1 MIRKRSLGSK
11 LAEIFLVVLTFFT
24 HWLIFYFVIV
34 TACKDTA
41 DAAKLTLSLP
51 ENFRLMENLQFIFR
65 YQHGA
70 LLKAFK
76 NSLVITLVSVFFLVA
91 AASATAV
98 IMQRR
103 EGLLSRIS
111 NKLIVAGLIVPAS
124 VIPTYWMLNTL
135 HVANTLAGLCLV
147 EVATMFPFTV
157 MLYKGYISS
166 LPTEIDEAAVIDG
179 CGSLTLYTRI
189 LFPLSK
195 PITATVI
202 ILRSVLIYND
212 FENPQYYMSGSST
225 QTVQL
230 FVYSLKSAWTT
241 DYGHLFAAAIVVSL
255 PLILLYIFLNRRIL
269 EGMTAGSVKG

>member
-1 MIRKRSLGSK
+1 MIEAL
-11 LAEIFLVVLTFFT
+11 FVVLTFVT
-24 HWLIFYFVIV
+24 HWQIFYFVII
-34 TACKDTA
+34 TACKTTEE
-41 DAAKLTLSLP
+41 AARLTLALP
-51 ENFRLMENLQFIFR
+51 QKWNLLENLKFVFS
-65 YQHGA
+65 YQHNA

-76 NSLVITLVSVFFLVA
+76 NSMTITLISVFFLVL
-91 AASATAV
+91 AASAAAM

-103 EGLLSRIS
+103 KSLLSKIS
-111 NKLIVAGLIVPAS
+111 NKLILAGLIVPAS
-124 VIPTYWMLNTL
+124 VIPTYWVLSVL

-147 EVATMFPFTV
+147 EVATMFPFAV

-166 LPTEIDEAAVIDG
+166 LPEEIDEAAIIDG
-179 CGSLTLYTRI
+179 CGPFSLYVRI
-189 LFPLSK
+189 MFPLMK

-212 FENPQYYMSGSST
+212 FENPQYFMSGSST

-241 DYGHLFAAAIVVSL
+241 DYGHLFAAAIIVSL
-255 PLILLYIFLNRRIL
+255 PLIILYIFLNQKIL

>member
-1 MIRKRSLGSK
+1 MIRKRRLGSK

-51 ENFRLMENLQFIFR
+51 ENFRLMENLQFIFQ

-147 EVATMFPFTV
+147 EVATMFPFAV

>member
-51 ENFRLMENLQFIFR
+51 ENFRLMENLQFIFQ

-147 EVATMFPFTV
+147 EVATMFPFAV
-157 MLYKGYISS
+157 MRYKGYISS

>member
-51 ENFRLMENLQFIFR
+51 ENFRLMENLQFIFQ

-147 EVATMFPFTV
+147 EVATMFPFAV

>member
-51 ENFRLMENLQFIFR
+51 ENFRLMENLQLIFQ

-76 NSLVITLVSVFFLVA
+76 NSLVITLVSVFFLV

-147 EVATMFPFTV
+147 EVATMFPFAV

>member
-1 MIRKRSLGSK
+1 MTKKRSIYSK
-11 LAEIFLVVLTFFT
+11 IIEVLLVLLTFVT
-24 HWLIFYFVIV
+24 HWLILYFVII
-34 TACKDTA
+34 TACKNTEE
-41 DAAKLTLSLP
+41 AARLNLSLP
-51 ENFRLMENLQFIFR
+51 KEWKLFENLAFIFS
-65 YQHGA
+65 YQHHA

-76 NSLVITLVSVFFLVA
+76 NSVVITLVSVVFLVLVS
-91 AASATAV
+91 SATAL

-103 EGLLSRIS
+103 TGLLSRAS

-124 VIPTYWMLNTL
+124 VIPTYWMLNML
-135 HVANTLAGLCLV
+135 HVANTLFGLCLV
-147 EVATMFPFTV
+147 EIATMFPFAV

-166 LPTEIDEAAVIDG
+166 VPREIDEAAIIDG
-179 CGSLTLYTRI
+179 CGAMTLYTRI
-189 LFPLSK
+189 IFPLIK

-212 FENPQYYMSGSST
+212 FQNPQYYMSGSST

-241 DYGHLFAAAIVVSL
+241 DYGHLFTAAIVVSL
-255 PLILLYIFLNRRIL
+255 PLILLYIFLNQKIL

>member
-1 MIRKRSLGSK
+1 MIKKRSFTSK
-11 LAEIFLVVLTFFT
+11 LLEILLVAMTLFT
-24 HWLIFYFVIV
+24 LWLIFYFVFI
-34 TACKDTA
+34 TACIISEV
-41 DAAKLTLSLP
+41 AAGLSLSFTM
-51 ENFRLMENLQFIFR
+51 EFRFLENLKYIFQ
-65 YQHGA
+65 YQHSA
-70 LLKAFK
+70 LLRAFK
-76 NSLVITLVSVFFLVA
+76 NSLLITLISIFFLVL

-103 EGLLSRIS
+103 KGWLSRFS

-124 VIPTYWMLNTL
+124 VIPTYWMLNIL

-147 EVATMFPFTV
+147 EVATMFPFAV

-179 CGSLTLYTRI
+179 CGSLSLYVRI
-189 LFPLSK
+189 LFPLLK

-241 DYGHLFAAAIVVSL
+241 DYGHLFTAAIVVSL
-255 PLILLYIFLNRRIL
+255 PLVLLYIFLNRQIL

>member
-1 MIRKRSLGSK
+1 MIRKRSLASK
-11 LAEIFLVVLTFFT
+11 LVEIFLVILTFFT

-41 DAAKLTLSLP
+41 DAARLTLSLP
-51 ENFRLMENLQFIFR
+51 EEFCLPENLQFIFQ

-70 LLKAFK
+70 LLKAFR
-76 NSLVITLVSVFFLVA
+76 NSLVITLVSVFFLVL
-91 AASATAV
+91 AASAAAV

-103 EGLLSRIS
+103 EGLLSRLS

-124 VIPTYWMLNTL
+124 VIPTYWMLNAL

-147 EVATMFPFTV
+147 EVATMFPFAV
-157 MLYKGYISS
+157 MLYKGYLSA
-166 LPTEIDEAAVIDG
+166 LPTEVDEAAVIDG

-189 LFPLSK
+189 LFPLCK

-255 PLILLYIFLNRRIL
+255 PLILLYIFLNRQIL

>member
-1 MIRKRSLGSK
+1 MIKKRSFTSK
-11 LAEIFLVVLTFFT
+11 LLEILLVAMTLFT
-24 HWLIFYFVIV
+24 HWLILYFVII
-34 TACKDTA
+34 TACKNTE
-41 DAAKLTLSLP
+41 DAAGLTLSFPKEFSFL
-51 ENFRLMENLQFIFR
+51 ENLKYIFQ
-65 YQHGA
+65 YQHSA
-70 LLKAFK
+70 LLRAFK
-76 NSLVITLVSVFFLVA
+76 NSLLITLISIFFLVL

-98 IMQRR
+98 VMQRR
-103 EGLLSRIS
+103 KGWLSRFS

-124 VIPTYWMLNTL
+124 VIPTYWMLNIL

-147 EVATMFPFTV
+147 EVATMFPFAV

-179 CGSLTLYTRI
+179 CGSLSLYVRI
-189 LFPLSK
+189 LFPLLK

-241 DYGHLFAAAIVVSL
+241 DYGHLFTAAIVVSL
-255 PLILLYIFLNRRIL
+255 PLVLLYIFLNRQIL

>member
-51 ENFRLMENLQFIFR
+51 ENFRLMENLQFIFQ

-147 EVATMFPFTV
+147 EVATMFPFAV

-230 FVYSLKSAWTT
+230 FVYSLKPAWTT

>member
-1 MIRKRSLGSK
+1 MIKKRSIGAK
-11 LAEIFLVVLTFFT
+11 ATEILLVALTIVT
-24 HWLIFYFVIV
+24 HWLVFYFVVI
-34 TACKDTA
+34 TSCKGTE
-41 DAAKLTLSLP
+41 DAARLTLSFP
-51 ENFRLMENLQFIFR
+51 EAWKLFDNLKFVFS
-65 YQHGA
+65 YQHNA

-76 NSLVITLVSVFFLVA
+76 NSVTITLISVFFLVF
-91 AASATAV
+91 AASTAAL

-103 EGLLSRIS
+103 KGLLSRIS

-124 VIPTYWMLNTL
+124 VIPTYWVLSML

-147 EVATMFPFTV
+147 EVATMFPFAV

-166 LPTEIDEAAVIDG
+166 LPEEIDEAAIIDG
-179 CGSLTLYTRI
+179 CGALSLYTRV
-189 LFPLSK
+189 LFPLMK
-195 PITATVI
+195 PITATVV

-212 FENPQYYMSGSST
+212 FENPQYFMSGSST

-241 DYGHLFAAAIVVSL
+241 DYGHLFTAAIIVSL
-255 PLILLYIFLNRRIL
+255 PLIILYLFLNQKIL